1 MAKNSNLLSFI
12 PTGLT
17 LLVVVVVVA
26 IVLGFMYP
34 STLEMFTS
42 KDKAPEAS
50 VSGVSNDM
58 PRPARPEGS
67 NEVFAESD
75 APQRKVCDPN
85 KPYSPEASPAPCFPA
100 DQLTAKDLLPK
111 DSDNEWSRSNPKAS
125 GSLDNMNFVEAGYHY
140 GINTVGQTLRNAN
153 LQLRS
158 EVPNPQVQVSP
169 FLQTTIEPDLA
180 RRVLE
185 IGNC

>member
-1 MAKNSNLLSFI
+1 MAKNWSSFI
-12 PTGLT
+12 PTGLS
-17 LLVVVVVVA
+17 LLVAVVVVA
-26 IVLGFMYP
+26 VVLGFMYP
-34 STLEMFTS
+34 GSLEMFS
-42 KDKAPEAS
+42 NKNEEPSPS
-50 VSGVSNDM
+50 VSGVSGDE
-58 PRPARPEGS
+58 PRPARDAGS

-75 APQRKVCDPN
+75 EPQRKVCDPN
-85 KPYSPEASPAPCFPA
+85 EPYSPEASPAPCFPA

-111 DSDNEWSRSNPKAS
+111 ESDNEWARSNPKSS
-125 GSLDNMNFVEAGYHY
+125 GSLENVNFLEAGYHY
-140 GINTVGQTLRNAN
+140 GVNTVGQTLRNAN

>member
-1 MAKNSNLLSFI
+1 MAKTWNLSGFI
-12 PTGLT
+12 PTGIT
-17 LLVVVVVVA
+17 LLVVIVVVA
-26 IVLGFMYP
+26 IVVGVMYP
-34 STLEMFTS
+34 NSMEMFTGGS
-42 KDKAPEAS
+42 KAPVPS
-50 VSGVSNDM
+50 VSGISSDQ

-75 APQRKVCDPN
+75 EPQRKVCDPN

-111 DSDNEWSRSNPKAS
+111 DSDNEWSRSNPKVDS
-125 GSLDNMNFVEAGYHY
+125 TLENMNFLEAGYHY

-158 EVPNPQVQVSP
+158 EMPNPQVQVSP
-169 FLQTTIEPDLA
+169 FLQTTIEPDLS

>member
-1 MAKNSNLLSFI
+1 MNGLKKFI
-12 PTGLT
+12 PTGIT
-17 LLVVVVVVA
+17 LLAVIVVVA
-26 IVLGFMYP
+26 LVLGFMYP
-34 STLEMFTS
+34 SSLELFTS
-42 KDKAPEAS
+42 KTSEPEPVKGGEETES
-50 VSGVSNDM
+50 Q
-58 PRPARPEGS
+58 PRPARAAGS

-75 APQRKVCDPN
+75 ADQKKVCDPN
-85 KPYSPEASPAPCFPA
+85 EPYSPEASPAPCFPA

-111 DSDNEWSRSNPKAS
+111 DSDNAWSRSNPKGS
-125 GSLDNMNFVEAGYHY
+125 GSLDNVNFVEAGYHY

-169 FLQTTIEPDLA
+169 FLQTTIEPDLS

-185 IGNC
+185 IGSC

>member
-1 MAKNSNLLSFI
+1 MPKSTSYFI
-12 PTGLT
+12 PTGVA
-17 LLVVVVVVA
+17 LLVVIVLVA
-26 IVLGFMYP
+26 VVLGFVYP
-34 STLEMFTS
+34 GSMEFFTS
-42 KDKAPEAS
+42 DSGDS
-50 VSGVSNDM
+50 V
-58 PRPARPEGS
+58 PPATANSQPAYSRPEGS

-75 APQRKVCDPN
+75 SAQTKPCDPN

-111 DSDNEWSRSNPKAS
+111 NSDNEWSKANPKVNT
-125 GSLDNMNFVEAGYHY
+125 SLEKLNFLEAGYHY

-169 FLQTTIEPDLA
+169 FLQTTIEPDLS

-185 IGNC
+185 IGSQ